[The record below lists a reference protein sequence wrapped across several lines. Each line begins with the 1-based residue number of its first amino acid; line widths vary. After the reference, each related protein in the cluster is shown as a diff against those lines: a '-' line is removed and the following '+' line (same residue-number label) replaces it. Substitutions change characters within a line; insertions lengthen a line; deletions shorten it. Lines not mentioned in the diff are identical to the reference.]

1 MKKVIIGSVLFLLSC
16 LCYFLITNQTYNI
29 NEKDIQAQIDK
40 KFPLK
45 LDGKRIDL
53 LIENVQIDIEN
64 DNLKTTVYYEAEML
78 GEAFNGIY
86 TFNSLVTYK
95 SGEVYITDIKN
106 PDITMHPIQS
116 KKVNKITDAIN
127 RFKTDD
133 RVKKMFDKGSQHVKD
148 KIKDMVTERVRN
160 HFNKKPIYVLKD
172 KSFKHDLVELGLK
185 DLSLKEGNVILKFG
199 I

>member
-45 LDGKRIDL
+45 LDGKRIDF

-86 TFNSLVTYK
+86 TFNSLVSYK

-106 PDITMHPIQS
+106 TDITIHPIQS
-116 KKVNKITDAIN
+116 KKVNKITDVIN
-127 RFKTDD
+127 KFKTDD

-148 KIKDMVTERVRN
+148 KIKEMVTERVRN
-160 HFNKKPIYVLKD
+160 HFKNKPIYVLKD